1 MNGHMC
7 SKNSKKLIK
16 AKEYDVF
23 KFINTR
29 WIVRVLYNL
38 KIKQTSLEII
48 SDKACYEEKSLRW
61 MFLFDYLVDI

>member
-1 MNGHMC
+1 MC

-48 SDKACYEEKSLRW
+48 SDKACYEEKS
-61 MFLFDYLVDI
+61 